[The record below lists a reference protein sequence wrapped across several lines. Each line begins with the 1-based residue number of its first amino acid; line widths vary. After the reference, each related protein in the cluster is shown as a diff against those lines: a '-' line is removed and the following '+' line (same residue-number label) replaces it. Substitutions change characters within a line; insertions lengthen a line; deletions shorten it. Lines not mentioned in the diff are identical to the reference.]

1 MKVEYIDM
9 ETWPRKE
16 HFRHFYKME
25 YPMFSVSLN
34 LDITKFLPFV
44 KERRLSFY
52 YAMGFA
58 VTRAANEIPE
68 FRCRIRGGRVVL
80 HDKVHPSFTD
90 LDRDSDLFKC
100 VGVDLTEDIC
110 SFSEKA
116 SRASAAQKTFMD
128 PAQEERDDVLYLTC
142 VPWFSFTQVTHP
154 IALDRND
161 SIPRIAWG
169 KYFKDG
175 EKTLLPFS
183 IQANHA
189 LMDGVHAGRYVQRLQ
204 RDLDRC

>member
-1 MKVEYIDM
+1 MEYINM

-16 HFRHFYKME
+16 HYEYFHRME
-25 YPMFSVSLN
+25 YPMFNVSMN

-44 KERRLSFY
+44 KEHRLSFY
-52 YAMGFA
+52 YSMGFA
-58 VTRAANEIPE
+58 ATQAANRIPE
-68 FRCRIRGGRVVL
+68 FRCRIRGEQVVL

-90 LDRDSDLFKC
+90 LDKGSDLFKC
-100 VGVDLTEDIC
+100 VGVDLTEDIL

-116 SRASAAQKTFMD
+116 SQRSAAQKTFMD
-128 PAQEERDDVLYLTC
+128 PEQEIRDDLIYFTC
-142 VPWFSFTQVTHP
+142 VPWISFTQVTHP
-154 IALDRND
+154 IALDRDD

-175 EKTLLPFS
+175 GKTLLPFS

-189 LMDGVHAGRYVQRLQ
+189 LMDGVHAGRYVQQLQ
-204 RDLDRC
+204 NDLDSF